1 MLLKNPLDLISGII
15 QQYSLRF
22 RPRTARYNGTGKKVL
37 TFEAQFICFWFDIS
51 KFLISLLCLTELS
64 YQATKLYYETITKS
78 KL

>member
-1 MLLKNPLDLISGII
+1 MA
-15 QQYSLRF
+15 QE
-22 RPRTARYNGTGKKVL
+22 KVL

-64 YQATKLYYETITKS
+64 YQVTKLYYETITKS